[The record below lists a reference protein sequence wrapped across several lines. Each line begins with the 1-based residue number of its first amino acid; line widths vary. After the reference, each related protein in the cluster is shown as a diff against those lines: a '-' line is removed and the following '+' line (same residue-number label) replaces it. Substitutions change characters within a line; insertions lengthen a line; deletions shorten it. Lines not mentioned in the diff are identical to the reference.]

1 MPLPMIRRFLPIL
14 AFIVCSACCLV
25 AQGTLPMP
33 LGHVEQDTKSADV
46 RELVSKYCRLDY
58 EGARLDGQGWAK
70 VQPLVSWRSNPEYAE
85 IDIISR
91 YEVETDPTA
100 NHGKY
105 TVAVH
110 YRLLGSYALST
121 GYAPEAPGA
130 VQTVEYTVT
139 DTNGELQITD
149 SENSLPHP
157 SRTAMLKWLND
168 KASATQD
175 EPAKKRYQD
184 ALRQLQ
190 AQPAS
195 PFAK

>member
-1 MPLPMIRRFLPIL
+1 MPSPTFRCSRLIFVFVLSSSYFL
-14 AFIVCSACCLV
+14 A
-25 AQGTLPMP
+25 AQGTMPLP

-46 RELVSKYCRLDY
+46 HELVSKYCRLDY

-70 VQPLVSWRSNPEYAE
+70 VQPLVSWRINPEYSE
-85 IDIISR
+85 INVISR
-91 YEVETDPTA
+91 YTVDTEPTL

-105 TVAVH
+105 AVTVH
-110 YRLLGSYALST
+110 YHLLGSYNLGT
-121 GYAPEAPGA
+121 GYAREAPGS

-139 DTNGELQITD
+139 DTNGDLRITD
-149 SENSLPHP
+149 SENGLPHP
-157 SRTAMLKWLND
+157 SRATMMKWLNE
-168 KASATQD
+168 KLSSAQD
-175 EPAKKRYQD
+175 ELAKVRYGD

>member
-1 MPLPMIRRFLPIL
+1 MSLPLLIAFVLGSACFLPAQSTMPL
-14 AFIVCSACCLV
+14 
-25 AQGTLPMP
+25 P

-46 RELVSKYCRLDY
+46 HELVSKYCRLDY

-70 VQPLVSWRSNPEYAE
+70 VQPLVSWQTNPEYAE
-85 IDIISR
+85 IDVISR
-91 YEVETDPTA
+91 YTVDTEPTL

-105 TVAVH
+105 AVTVH
-110 YRLLGSYALST
+110 YHLLGIYSLGT
-121 GYAPEAPGA
+121 GYAREAPGS

-139 DTNGELQITD
+139 DTNGDLRITD
-149 SENSLPHP
+149 SENGLPHA
-157 SRTAMLKWLND
+157 SRATMLKWLND
-168 KASATQD
+168 KLSSTQD
-175 EPAKKRYQD
+175 EQTKVRYQD